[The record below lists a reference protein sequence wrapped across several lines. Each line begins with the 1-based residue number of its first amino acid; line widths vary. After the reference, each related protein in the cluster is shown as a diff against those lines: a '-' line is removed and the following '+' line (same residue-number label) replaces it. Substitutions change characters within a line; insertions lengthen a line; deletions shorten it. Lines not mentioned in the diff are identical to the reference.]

1 MNYYYLL
8 GEDADNEVT
17 VIAERSLRELI
28 EEELCKE
35 AEKGDF
41 KNLRTFYLT
50 NEGGH
55 DDRGFLTRSEWLAIK
70 PLSSLNTPLWE

>member
-1 MNYYYLL
+1 MSDFYYLL

-17 VIAERSLRELI
+17 VIAGGNKGQGWDMRSI

-35 AEKGDF
+35 VEKGDF
-41 KNLRTFYLT
+41 KNLRTFHLT

-55 DDRGFLTRSEWLAIK
+55 DDRGYLTRSEWVAI
-70 PLSSLNTPLWE
+70 NEF